1 MTEIA
6 IVRLEYERKRI
17 TDQIERLGYENS
29 EKIEKLRE
37 KLREKQLDLDCEIE
51 RLKAGFYEFV
61 PSS

>member
-6 IVRLEYERKRI
+6 LLRLEYERKQI
-17 TDQIERLGYENS
+17 TEMIERLENEDS
-29 EKIEKLRE
+29 KKIE

-61 PSS
+61 PTS

>member
-6 IVRLEYERKRI
+6 LLRLEYERKQI
-17 TDQIERLGYENS
+17 TEMIERLENKDS
-29 EKIEKLRE
+29 KNIE

-61 PSS
+61 PTS

>member
-6 IVRLEYERKRI
+6 LLRLEYERKQI
-17 TDQIERLGYENS
+17 TEKIERLENKDS
-29 EKIEKLRE
+29 KKIE

-61 PSS
+61 PTS

>member
-6 IVRLEYERKRI
+6 LLRLEYERKQI
-17 TDQIERLGYENS
+17 TEKIERLQNENS
-29 EKIEKLRE
+29 KKIE

-61 PSS
+61 PTS

>member
-6 IVRLEYERKRI
+6 LLRLEYERKQI
-17 TDQIERLGYENS
+17 TEMIERLENKDS
-29 EKIEKLRE
+29 KKIE

-61 PSS
+61 PTS

>member
-6 IVRLEYERKRI
+6 LLRLEYERKVI
-17 TDQIERLGYENS
+17 TEMIERLENEDS
-29 EKIEKLRE
+29 KKIE

>member
-6 IVRLEYERKRI
+6 LLRLEYERKQI
-17 TDQIERLGYENS
+17 TEMIERLENENS
-29 EKIEKLRE
+29 KKIE

-61 PSS
+61 PTS